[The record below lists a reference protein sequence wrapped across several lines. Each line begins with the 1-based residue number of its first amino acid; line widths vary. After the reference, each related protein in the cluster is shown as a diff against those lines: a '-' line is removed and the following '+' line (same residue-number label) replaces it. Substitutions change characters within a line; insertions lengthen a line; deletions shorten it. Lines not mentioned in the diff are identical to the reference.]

1 MDYKLVYDRYQKKFL
16 TPNQYMGILIKL
28 LKNSRYPKKIECTS
42 NGIRAT
48 YAAPNYLLIIGN
60 KHLPK
65 DTIVEK
71 WIVLEAPRESLNGP
85 SSLIPRVACL
95 DFAYDGFFFMP
106 CMSVEDSRRDYFC
119 YKGCVPLCLDGVQV
133 STVNFMSNVSKLK
146 KIASELF

>member
-16 TPNQYMGILIKL
+16 TPNQYMGILTKL
-28 LKNSRYPKKIECTS
+28 LKDSRYPKKIEHTS

-48 YAAPNYLLIIGN
+48 YAEPKYLLIVGN
-60 KHLPK
+60 KHIPK
-65 DTIVEK
+65 AAIVEK
-71 WIVLEAPRESLNGP
+71 WIVLEEPRESLNRT

-95 DFAYDGFFFMP
+95 DFAYDGFSHR
-106 CMSVEDSRRDYFC
+106 SVEGSRREHFAE
-119 YKGCVPLCLDGVQV
+119 KGCVPLYLDGVQV

>member
-1 MDYKLVYDRYQKKFL
+1 MDYKLVYDRCQKKFL
-16 TPNQYMGILIKL
+16 TPNQYMGILTKL
-28 LKNSRYPKKIECTS
+28 LKDSRCPKKIEYTS

-60 KHLPK
+60 KYIPK

-71 WIVLEAPRESLNGP
+71 WIVLEAPRESLNGT
-85 SSLIPRVACL
+85 SSFIPRVACL
-95 DFAYDGFFFMP
+95 DFAYDGFFHR
-106 CMSVEDSRRDYFC
+106 SVEGSRREPFAEN
-119 YKGCVPLCLDGVQV
+119 GCVPVFLDGVKV

>member
-16 TPNQYMGILIKL
+16 TPNQYMGRLTKL
-28 LKNSRYPKKIECTS
+28 LKDSRYPKKIEHTS

-60 KHLPK
+60 KYIPK

-71 WIVLEAPRESLNGP
+71 WIVLEAPRESLNGT
-85 SSLIPRVACL
+85 SSLIPRVGCL
-95 DFAYDGFFFMP
+95 DFAYTYDDFS
-106 CMSVEDSRRDYFC
+106 CMSLEDSRRNHFC

>member
-1 MDYKLVYDRYQKKFL
+1 MDYKLVYDRCQKKFL
-16 TPNQYMGILIKL
+16 TPNQYMGILTKL
-28 LKNSRYPKKIECTS
+28 LKDSRCPKKIEYTS

-60 KHLPK
+60 KYIPK

-71 WIVLEAPRESLNGP
+71 WIVLEAPRESLNGT
-85 SSLIPRVACL
+85 SGLIPRVACL
-95 DFAYDGFFFMP
+95 DFAYTYDDFF
-106 CMSVEDSRRDYFC
+106 CMSLEDSRRDHFG